1 MKTKTL
7 SLAAALSLSI
17 TMPVKAAPTEMTT
30 PGPQGNLAGTLMQ
43 TNAKQPL
50 VLIIPG
56 SGPTDRDGNNPL
68 GVSSASYRLLAEDLA
83 KQGIASLR
91 IDKRGLFGSKAA
103 IADANA
109 VTIDAY
115 AADVRNWAKAVQ
127 SKTKRKCVWILGH
140 SEGGLVALK
149 AAQVPANICGV
160 ITVSAPGRPLQVVLK
175 EQLAANPANASILP
189 DANKAL
195 DELSAGRRVDVSA
208 MHPALQQLFA
218 PPLQGFLINMFAQ
231 DPAKLAAQLSVPLAI
246 IQGDKDLQV
255 SVVDAEALAKAQPKA
270 KLMLIAGMTHVLKH
284 VDSNDPAA
292 NYATY
297 ADAAKPVDPAM
308 VGAIV
313 RVVKGKKG

>member
-1 MKTKTL
+1 MRTNTL
-7 SLAAALSLSI
+7 FLAAALSLSI
-17 TMPVKAAPTEMTT
+17 IMPVKAAPTEMTIA
-30 PGPQGNLAGTLMQ
+30 GPQGNLAATLMQ

-175 EQLAANPANASILP
+175 EQLAANPANGPILP
-189 DANKAL
+189 VANKAL

-218 PPLQGFLINMFAQ
+218 PPLQGF
-231 DPAKLAAQLSVPLAI
+231 
-246 IQGDKDLQV
+246 
-255 SVVDAEALAKAQPKA
+255 
-270 KLMLIAGMTHVLKH
+270 
-284 VDSNDPAA
+284 
-292 NYATY
+292 
-297 ADAAKPVDPAM
+297 
-308 VGAIV
+308 
-313 RVVKGKKG
+313 